1 MGNTVPKN
9 VMRRVQVKYVALVL
23 LIGVVIGAAGVYVLA
38 RGFSA
43 RDEPSFIEAFVA
55 RRVRHMA
62 VPRNA
67 QDEKN
72 PVPASPEVLSEAMA
86 HFADHCAF
94 CHANDGSGSTPI
106 GKGLYPKAP
115 DMRRRETQ
123 DLSDGEI
130 FYIIHNGIRL
140 TGMPAFGDEKSGVKD
155 EDSWK
160 LVHFIRHLPNIT
172 AEEVETMKKMN
183 PKSPAELAEEE
194 ALERFLR
201 GEDTQPSETE
211 HKHH

>member
-1 MGNTVPKN
+1 MKQ
-9 VMRRVQVKYVALVL
+9 VQGKYALFL
-23 LIGVVIGAAGVYVLA
+23 LFILAGIAGLGVYIVS

-43 RDEPSFIEAFVA
+43 RDKPSIIEAFVA

-62 VPRNA
+62 VPLGA

-106 GKGLYPKAP
+106 GNGLYPKPP
-115 DMRRRETQ
+115 DMRERGTQ

-140 TGMPAFGDEKSGVKD
+140 TGMPAFGEEKSGVKD

-160 LVHFIRHLPNIT
+160 LVHFIRRLPQIT
-172 AEEVETMKKMN
+172 AEEVEKMKKMN
-183 PKSPAELAEEE
+183 PKSPADLEEEE

-201 GEDTQPSETE
+201 GDDTQPPDPE